1 MTNLQPESVSRE
13 TLMSKY
19 FPGQEDAIR
28 AYAEFLTTAGIERGL
43 IGPREG
49 ERIWERHI
57 FNCLPVTQLLPQ
69 GASLFDI
76 GSGAGLPGIVIA
88 LARPDLKVTLIEPL
102 ERRVE
107 FLNEAVAAIAAGGV
121 EIEVI
126 RGRAQDV
133 KKSADFVTAR
143 AVAPMEKL
151 KKMSWH
157 MVKTGGSL
165 LAMKGESAANE
176 MVGIKGAE
184 LHEIKLEGIE
194 LGRVIS
200 VRKGSLISA
209 EISAWLIHVKQAIA
223 RARQRSSAS
232 GG

>member
-1 MTNLQPESVSRE
+1 MSASDVSRE
-13 TLMSKY
+13 TLIERY
-19 FPGQEDAIR
+19 FSERLDEIA
-28 AYAEFLTTAGIERGL
+28 AYAHFLTTAGIERGL

-88 LARPDLKVTLIEPL
+88 LARPDLSVTLIEPL
-102 ERRVE
+102 ERRVS
-107 FLNEAVAAIAAGGV
+107 FLNEAVEGLN
-121 EIEVI
+121 IEVI

-143 AVAPMEKL
+143 AVAPLEKL

-165 LAMKGESAANE
+165 LAMKGESASTE
-176 MVGIKGAE
+176 MEGVKGAT
-184 LHEIKLEGIE
+184 LHEITLDGIE
-194 LGRVIS
+194 LGRIVAIK
-200 VRKGSLISA
+200 KGA
-209 EISAWLIHVKQAIA
+209 
-223 RARQRSSAS
+223 
-232 GG
+232 

>member
-1 MTNLQPESVSRE
+1 MSASDVSRE
-13 TLMSKY
+13 TLIERY
-19 FPGQEDAIR
+19 FPERFDEIA
-28 AYAEFLTTAGIERGL
+28 AYTHFLTTAGIERGL

-57 FNCLPVTQLLPQ
+57 FNCLPVTQLLPL

-88 LARPDLKVTLIEPL
+88 LARPDLSVTLIEPL
-102 ERRVE
+102 ERRVS
-107 FLNEAVAAIAAGGV
+107 FLNEAVAGLNLEINK
-121 EIEVI
+121 IEVI

-143 AVAPMEKL
+143 AVAPLEKL

-165 LAMKGESAANE
+165 LAMKGESASTE
-176 MVGIKGAE
+176 MEGVKGAT
-184 LHEIKLEGIE
+184 LHEITLEGIE
-194 LGRVIS
+194 LGRIVAIK
-200 VRKGSLISA
+200 KGA
-209 EISAWLIHVKQAIA
+209 
-223 RARQRSSAS
+223 
-232 GG
+232 

>member
-1 MTNLQPESVSRE
+1 MTNLQPESDASEVSRE
-13 TLMSKY
+13 TTITKY

-28 AYAEFLTTAGIERGL
+28 AYTEFLITAGIERGL

-57 FNCLPVTQLLPQ
+57 FNCLPITQLLPQ

-121 EIEVI
+121 EIAVI

-151 KKMSWH
+151 KKISWH

-165 LAMKGESAANE
+165 LAMKGESAATE
-176 MVGIKGAE
+176 MVGVKGAE

-200 VRKGSLISA
+200 VRKGSVISA
-209 EISAWLIHVKQAIA
+209 
-223 RARQRSSAS
+223 
-232 GG
+232 

>member
-1 MTNLQPESVSRE
+1 MSGGGVSRE
-13 TLMSKY
+13 TLIERY
-19 FPGQEDAIR
+19 FPLRIPEIT
-28 AYAEFLTTAGIERGL
+28 AYANFLATAGIERGL

-57 FNCLPVTQLLPQ
+57 FNSLPVTELIPE

-88 LARPDLKVTLIEPL
+88 LARPDLTVTLIEPL
-102 ERRVE
+102 ERRVA
-107 FLNEAVAAIAAGGV
+107 FLNEAVEGLG
-121 EIEVI
+121 IEVI

-143 AVAPMEKL
+143 AVAPLEKL

-165 LAMKGESAANE
+165 LAMKGEGAAAE
-176 MVGIKGAE
+176 MEGVKGAT
-184 LHEIKLEGIE
+184 LHEITLEGIG
-194 LGRVIS
+194 LGRIVSIK
-200 VRKGSLISA
+200 KGA
-209 EISAWLIHVKQAIA
+209 
-223 RARQRSSAS
+223 
-232 GG
+232 